1 MAIFALN
8 ILLALSLVLPL
19 TTQATP
25 RDDERL
31 CEEVAEAVYES
42 VTFGYLTKAQADEI
56 TEDCYALF
64 S

>member
-1 MAIFALN
+1 M
-8 ILLALSLVLPL
+8 PL
-19 TTQATP
+19 YAYLIVATVFIAAPLIANATP
-25 RDDERL
+25 RADERL